1 MIWLRKEFLNLRTY
15 QEKPPKAEKEI
26 EELKQNKNRTEYPR
40 AVGNYRRHNIYIIY
54 RRRRKKGTEQKF
66 ATMTENFPKL
76 ISETK

>member
-40 AVGNYRRHNIYIIY
+40 AVGNYRRHNIYIMGIPEGEG
-54 RRRRKKGTEQKF
+54 KKEQSK
-66 ATMTENFPKL
+66 NL
-76 ISETK
+76 QQ